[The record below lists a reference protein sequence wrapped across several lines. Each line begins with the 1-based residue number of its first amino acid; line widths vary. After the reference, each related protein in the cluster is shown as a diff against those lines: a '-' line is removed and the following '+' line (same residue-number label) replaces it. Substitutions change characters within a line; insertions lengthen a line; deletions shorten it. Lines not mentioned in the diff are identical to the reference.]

1 MDTDDRFIAGMR
13 DAARKM
19 AAHEHGTRPSVGA
32 PDLYCLNLSS
42 WAGERTGTLLDRY
55 DAAVLRAIDAEQA
68 HARDREEWEHT
79 KRALAA
85 NASALVR
92 AENLIVRLGLWVEG
106 CDAHKANH
114 DELIAA
120 YHDYEEGN

>member
-19 AAHEHGTRPSVGA
+19 AAHDHGPRPSVGA

-42 WAGERTGTLLDRY
+42 WAGERTAALLARY

-68 HARDREEWEHT
+68 HQRDREEWEHT
-79 KRALAA
+79 KQALAA
-85 NASALVR
+85 NARAHADLTEQYEVAVALVATLQAQL
-92 AENLIVRLGLWVEG
+92 AEQTAYE
-106 CDAHKANH
+106 
-114 DELIAA
+114 DE
-120 YHDYEEGN
+120 ESTG